1 MSTVGERELRTQL
14 RVVEFFRDALGYNY
28 LGHWKNR
35 PDNAN
40 VERALVANWLER
52 QGHAGKAID
61 KALFELGQAATLDGG
76 KTLYDANREVY
87 GLLRYGVKV
96 RPDVGENTVRAL
108 LRRIAPVHDGEPVSD
123 NNSNGIAMSCAC
135 VPTNDTIPPPAK
147 SAKFLPRQRSN
158 SDLY

>member
-52 QGHAGKAID
+52 QGHVGKAID
-61 KALFELGQAATLDGG
+61 KALFELG
-76 KTLYDANREVY
+76 
-87 GLLRYGVKV
+87 
-96 RPDVGENTVRAL
+96 
-108 LRRIAPVHDGEPVSD
+108 
-123 NNSNGIAMSCAC
+123 
-135 VPTNDTIPPPAK
+135 
-147 SAKFLPRQRSN
+147 
-158 SDLY
+158 

>member
-1 MSTVGERELRTQL
+1 M
-14 RVVEFFRDALGYNY
+14 
-28 LGHWKNR
+28 
-35 PDNAN
+35 
-40 VERALVANWLER
+40 
-52 QGHAGKAID
+52 
-61 KALFELGQAATLDGG
+61 GQAATLDGG

-135 VPTNDTIPPPAK
+135 VPTNDTTPPPAK
-147 SAKFLPRQRSN
+147 SAKFLSRQRSN

>member
-40 VERALVANWLER
+40 VEGQLVANWLER

-61 KALFELGQAATLDGG
+61 KALFELG
-76 KTLYDANREVY
+76 
-87 GLLRYGVKV
+87 
-96 RPDVGENTVRAL
+96 
-108 LRRIAPVHDGEPVSD
+108 
-123 NNSNGIAMSCAC
+123 
-135 VPTNDTIPPPAK
+135 
-147 SAKFLPRQRSN
+147 
-158 SDLY
+158 